1 LANAAKSFVEGV
13 PFKPMHF
20 KIRFDIMQ
28 VKSWPLW
35 SIPDGSDALKITA
48 CRISLI
54 GLLILTGCAS
64 VKSPETNVV
73 KTPGSSETS
82 MSGTTPIVPIA
93 IEPVVPLKVLHL
105 GLALGGGAARGFA
118 HVGVIQVLEEAGIQ
132 PDLVVGTSAGSLV
145 AALYASGKNS
155 AQLRRVAETMEEAE
169 ITDWM
174 MPILNRGALRG
185 EALAR
190 YVNTQVGGR
199 LIEHMKIP
207 LGIVATDLHN
217 GDPMLF
223 RRGNTGSAVRASSAV
238 PAVFQPVK
246 IGTREYVDGGLVS
259 PVPVRQAREMGA
271 NVIIAVDIST
281 DPEGSPASDTFQIL
295 MQTFNIMGKSLNT
308 VLLKD
313 ADVVVKP
320 ALMGVKSAD
329 FAARRKSIE
338 AGREAMLKAMPKLKE
353 VLRGYAAKP

>member
-1 LANAAKSFVEGV
+1 
-13 PFKPMHF
+13 MHF

-28 VKSWPLW
+28 VKSWASGP
-35 SIPDGSDALKITA
+35 IPVWPDVLKLIA
-48 CRISLI
+48 CRMSLI
-54 GLLILTGCAS
+54 GVLVLTGCAS
-64 VKSPETNVV
+64 VKAPDANVV
-73 KTPGSSETS
+73 KTPGAIESTS
-82 MSGTTPIVPIA
+82 TGTTSAVPIL
-93 IEPVVPLKVLHL
+93 IEPVVPLKVLNL
-105 GLALGGGAARGFA
+105 GLALGSGAARGFA

-199 LIEHMKIP
+199 LIEQMKIP

-217 GDPMLF
+217 GEPMLF
-223 RRGNTGSAVRASSAV
+223 QRGNTGSAVRASSAV

-338 AGREAMLKAMPKLKE
+338 AGREAMLKAMPKLKQ
-353 VLRGYAAKP
+353 VLSGYATKP

>member
-1 LANAAKSFVEGV
+1 
-13 PFKPMHF
+13 
-20 KIRFDIMQ
+20 MQ
-28 VKSWPLW
+28 VKLLSL
-35 SIPDGSDALKITA
+35 SAFSSLLSSLGGQRCFKLGLCHLSLVSALVL
-48 CRISLI
+48 S
-54 GLLILTGCAS
+54 GCAS
-64 VKSPETNVV
+64 VKSPETGVLKPSATLETPSQATRPVV
-73 KTPGSSETS
+73 SP
-82 MSGTTPIVPIA
+82 VA
-93 IEPVVPLKVLHL
+93 VEPVVPPKVLHL

-132 PDLVVGTSAGSLV
+132 PELVVGTSAGSLV

-155 AQLRRVAETMEEAE
+155 AQLKRIAETMEEAE

-190 YVNTQVGGR
+190 YVNSQVNGR
-199 LIEHMKIP
+199 LIEQMKLP
-207 LGIVATDLHN
+207 LGIVATDLHS
-217 GDPMLF
+217 GEPVLF
-223 RRGNTGSAVRASSAV
+223 RRGNTGAAVRASSAV

-246 IGTREYVDGGLVS
+246 IGTREYVDGGLVA
-259 PVPVRQAREMGA
+259 PVPVRQARDMGA
-271 NVIIAVDIST
+271 NVVIAVDIST

-329 FAARRKSIE
+329 FAARRRSIE
-338 AGREAMLKAMPKLKE
+338 AGREAMLKQLPRLKE
-353 VLRGYAAKP
+353 ILSGYAVKP

>member
-1 LANAAKSFVEGV
+1 
-13 PFKPMHF
+13 
-20 KIRFDIMQ
+20 MQ
-28 VKSWPLW
+28 VKTWPF
-35 SIPDGSDALKITA
+35 GSNPFGRHGRPINL
-48 CRISLI
+48 CRLSLI
-54 GLLILTGCAS
+54 LVLVLTGCAS
-64 VKSPETNVV
+64 VKAPDTHVI
-73 KTPGSSETS
+73 KTPVGMETPA
-82 MSGTTPIVPIA
+82 MGTAGTAPVA
-93 IEPVVPLKVLHL
+93 TEPVVPLQVLHL

-155 AQLRRVAETMEEAE
+155 TQLRRVAETMEEAE

-190 YVNTQVGGR
+190 YVNTQVGNR
-199 LIEHMKIP
+199 LIEQMKMP
-207 LGIVATDLHN
+207 LGIVATDLHS
-217 GDPMLF
+217 GEPVLF

-246 IGTREYVDGGLVS
+246 IGNREYVDGGLVS
-259 PVPVRQAREMGA
+259 PVPVRQARDMGA
-271 NVIIAVDIST
+271 NVVIAVDIST

-313 ADVVVKP
+313 ADIVVKP

-338 AGREAMLKAMPKLKE
+338 AGREAMLKALPRLKE
-353 VLRGYAAKP
+353 VLGGFAVKQ

>member
-1 LANAAKSFVEGV
+1 MTIKLVQF
-13 PFKPMHF
+13 
-20 KIRFDIMQ
+20 RFNIMQ
-28 VKSWPLW
+28 VKLWPLRSSPVW
-35 SIPDGSDALKITA
+35 RDVL
-48 CRISLI
+48 RISLCRMSLI
-54 GLLILTGCAS
+54 GVLVLTGCAS
-64 VKSPETNVV
+64 VKAPDTQVI
-73 KTPGSSETS
+73 KTPGAVETPTAG
-82 MSGTTPIVPIA
+82 SGTVAPIA
-93 IEPVVPLKVLHL
+93 LPPAPPPLKVLNL

-145 AALYASGKNS
+145 AAMYASGKNS
-155 AQLRRVAETMEEAE
+155 TQLRRVAETMEEAE

-190 YVNTQVGGR
+190 YVNTQVGNR
-199 LIEHMKIP
+199 LIEQMKMP
-207 LGIVATDLHN
+207 LGIVATDLHS
-217 GDPMLF
+217 GEPVLF

-259 PVPVRQAREMGA
+259 PVPVRQARDMGA
-271 NVIIAVDIST
+271 NVVIAVDIST

-338 AGREAMLKAMPKLKE
+338 AGREAMLKALPRLKE
-353 VLRGYAAKP
+353 VLSGYAMKP